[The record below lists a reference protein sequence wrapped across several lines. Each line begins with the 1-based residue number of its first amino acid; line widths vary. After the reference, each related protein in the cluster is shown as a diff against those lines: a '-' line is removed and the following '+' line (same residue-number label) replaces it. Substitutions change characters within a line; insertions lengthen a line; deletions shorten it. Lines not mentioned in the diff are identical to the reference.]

1 LETLA
6 IGFSERLIRFT
17 ELNEKGDV
25 LFIGKTET
33 DFDLNKDLSAYR
45 SSEEIISETG
55 DLIYNIL
62 QENNVQP
69 DRIGVLF
76 DTTQSFLNVI
86 PIDYKEETSSIH
98 SQILW
103 ELSNYFPD
111 NYKDFK
117 ISYHKLNHNSYTGQ
131 VKDTLII
138 AVNKSKINL
147 IKKIFSVCNLKIH
160 LTDIDQ
166 FASVKCIREICKE
179 ELTNNQIL
187 AVGCKKNR
195 IDLSIIDEKSL
206 IYYDYLVFENY
217 KFQESLRRTIEKLGS
232 MEIRFNR
239 MFLYGDD
246 CTKNVYDF
254 LKLNYKECE
263 VEFSDPFKEL
273 GSAIEIKEDIDSESN
288 GFKYTPLVG
297 LALKGF

>member
-232 MEIRFNR
+232 MGIRFNR
-239 MFLYGDD
+239 MLLCGDD

-263 VEFSDPFKEL
+263 VEFSDPFKKL
-273 GSAIEIKEDIDSESN
+273 GSAIEIKEEIDSESN
-288 GFKYTPLVG
+288 GFKYTPLDG

>member
-1 LETLA
+1 METLA
-6 IGFSERLIRFT
+6 IGFSERLIRFA
-17 ELNEKGDV
+17 ELNEKGNI
-25 LFIGKTET
+25 LFIGETES

-45 SSEEIISETG
+45 SNEEIISETG
-55 DLIYNIL
+55 DLIYNFL
-62 QENNVQP
+62 RDNNVQP
-69 DRIGVLF
+69 NRIGVLF

-86 PIDYKEETSSIH
+86 PIDYKEDTSNIH

-117 ISYHKLNHNSYTGQ
+117 ISYHKLNHNGYTGQ
-131 VKDTLII
+131 IKDTLII

-147 IKKIFSVCNLKIH
+147 VKKVFSVCNLKIN

-166 FASVKCIREICKE
+166 FASVKCIREIYRE
-179 ELTNNQIL
+179 ELSNNHSL
-187 AVGCKKNR
+187 VVGCKKSR

-206 IYYDYLVFENY
+206 VYYDYLVFENY
-217 KFQESLRRTIEKLGS
+217 NFQESLRKTIERLGS
-232 MEIRFNR
+232 MGIRFNR

-263 VEFSDPFKEL
+263 VEFSNPFKRL
-273 GSAIEIKEDIDSESN
+273 SAAIDIKGDTDFENN
-288 GFKYTPLVG
+288 GFMFTPLVG

>member
-1 LETLA
+1 METLA

-17 ELNEKGDV
+17 ELNGKGDI

-55 DLIYNIL
+55 DLIYNFL
-62 QENNVQP
+62 RENNVQP
-69 DRIGVLF
+69 NRIGVLF

-86 PIDYKEETSSIH
+86 PIDYKEDTSNIH

-117 ISYHKLNHNSYTGQ
+117 ISYHKLNHNGYTGQ
-131 VKDTLII
+131 IKDTLII

-147 IKKIFSVCNLKIH
+147 VKKVFSVCNLKIN

-166 FASVKCIREICKE
+166 FASVKCIREIYRE
-179 ELTNNQIL
+179 ELTNNYFVV
-187 AVGCKKNR
+187 VGCKKNR

-206 IYYDYLVFENY
+206 VYYDYLVFKNY
-217 KFQESLRRTIEKLGS
+217 NFQESLKRTFEKLGS
-232 MEIRFNR
+232 MGIRFNR

-263 VEFSDPFKEL
+263 VEFSDPFKKL
-273 GSAIEIKEDIDSESN
+273 GTSIEIKEEIENESN
-288 GFKYTPLVG
+288 GFMYTPLVG